1 VQPLKAEQMCKDIDL
16 CIERKLYE
24 KHLTVELKLKTK
36 KKSFFNQNFVFCIF
50 IFYLKRQN
58 FSSNVKESQ
67 LMLRTIRKLYLD
79 LVSLLRQTKLWI
91 I

>member
-1 VQPLKAEQMCKDIDL
+1 VQPLKAEPMCKDIDL

-36 KKSFFNQNFVFCIF
+36 KKLFQQKFPILHFS
-50 IFYLKRQN
+50 LKRQN

-67 LMLRTIRKLYLD
+67 LMLRTIRKL
-79 LVSLLRQTKLWI
+79 
-91 I
+91 